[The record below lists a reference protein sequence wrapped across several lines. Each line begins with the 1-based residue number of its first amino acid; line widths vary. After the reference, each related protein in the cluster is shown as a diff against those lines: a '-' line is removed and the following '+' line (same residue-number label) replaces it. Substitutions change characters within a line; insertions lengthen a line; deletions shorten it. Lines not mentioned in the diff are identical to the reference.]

1 MNSKEEK
8 AGSIKGQT
16 YSLYGRS
23 SETDLYYLTIK
34 KLADMF
40 SQHCSDKKN
49 LLAQV
54 RKAGSK
60 SYLSGRLSG
69 GHVDKSLA
77 SIIKKTLRGSLSD
90 YTTGVRPH
98 LKSLSLR
105 KRFDKILSTKE
116 EQYHL
121 YMLEIEL
128 TNRIYRKDF
137 KKSKYKFALI
147 AHCLRD
153 FRPDCRAVSGDVE
166 SICKGCTNECF
177 IHIGSH
183 LLKKYNIHPYI
194 SVSMDLEKLFR
205 KLKSEHP
212 DIGALGIAC
221 VPELAMGMRL
231 CEKSGISPIG
241 IPLDANRCAR
251 WMNQCR
257 ESSFSLKELE
267 SMLKQ
272 VS

>member
-1 MNSKEEK
+1 MVEKGEK
-8 AGSIKGQT
+8 AGGIKGQT
-16 YSLYGRS
+16 YSLYGS
-23 SETDLYYLTIK
+23 SSGTDRYYLTIK
-34 KLADMF
+34 KLADRL

-54 RKAGSK
+54 RKAGSR
-60 SYLSGRLSG
+60 SYFSGRLSG
-69 GHVDKSLA
+69 EYIDESLA
-77 SIIKKTLRGSLSD
+77 SILKKTLREYLSD
-90 YTTGVRPH
+90 YTIGVTPH

-105 KRFDKILSTKE
+105 KKFDKILSTKE

-128 TNRIYRKDF
+128 TNRMYRRAF
-137 KKSKYKFALI
+137 KQSEYKFALI

-153 FRPDCRAVSGDVE
+153 FRPDCRALSGDVE
-166 SICKGCTNECF
+166 SICMGCTNDCF

-183 LLKKYNIHPYI
+183 ILKKYNIHPYI

-205 KLKSEHP
+205 KLKSVHP

-231 CEKSGISPIG
+231 CEKTGIIPMG

-251 WMNQCR
+251 WMSQCS

-267 SMLKQ
+267 NMLKEE
-272 VS
+272 S

>member
-1 MNSKEEK
+1 MKDKEEK
-8 AGSIKGQT
+8 AGGIKGQT
-16 YSLYGRS
+16 YSLFGS
-23 SETDLYYLTIK
+23 STETERYYLTIK
-34 KLADMF
+34 KLANMF
-40 SQHCSDKKN
+40 SQHCPDKKS

-60 SYLSGRLSG
+60 SYFSGRLSG
-69 GHVDKSLA
+69 EHVNKSLA
-77 SIIKKTLRGSLSD
+77 AIIKNKLRESLSD
-90 YTTGVRPH
+90 YTAGVRPH
-98 LKSLSLR
+98 LKSLSLK

-137 KKSKYKFALI
+137 KHSEYKFALI

-153 FRPDCRAVSGDVE
+153 FRPDCRAVSGDIE

-183 LLKKYNIHPYI
+183 LLKKYDIHPYI

-212 DIGALGIAC
+212 NIGALGIAC

-231 CEKSGISPIG
+231 CEKSGISPVG

-251 WMNQCR
+251 WMNKCR

-267 SMLKQ
+267 NMLKQ
-272 VS
+272 IS